1 MAKIEIQNLSK
12 DFNTPNGVL
21 HAVKNASLTV
31 NDGEVV
37 VIIGPSGSGK
47 STMLRCVNGLEKPT
61 SGHIL
66 IDGTDTADP
75 ATDIRKMREEVG
87 MVFQSF
93 NLFPHLTVLE
103 NITLAP
109 NKVKKM
115 PKAEASEL
123 AMTLLNV

>member
-1 MAKIEIQNLSK
+1 MAKIEIQNLTK

-21 HAVKNASLTV
+21 HAVRNASLTV

-66 IDGTDTADP
+66 IDGVDTTDASS
-75 ATDIRKMREEVG
+75 DIRKIRQV
-87 MVFQSF
+87 SWHID
-93 NLFPHLTVLE
+93 LFR
-103 NITLAP
+103 
-109 NKVKKM
+109 
-115 PKAEASEL
+115 
-123 AMTLLNV
+123 